1 MTEEIRKI
9 FDNTERIGV
18 IGSPSSTGQLT
29 IDVLG
34 TAVKKS
40 LVGSLSIFNF
50 NQDGFDHYAL
60 GQIIEIMMQNV
71 WAQDPTIRGLIRQ
84 KGRIDPITERQDTH
98 IAKMTVSSVFAN
110 KSGTIDQSMLGTV
123 PSTGTPIKMLTEE
136 VMSSLL
142 ADYENELFYLGNAY
156 GNDIKLP
163 MWFKHFGSGK
173 QGAGE
178 AYHIGIFGK
187 TGSGK
192 SVLAKMIMMGYAR
205 HKSMSV
211 FVLDPQG
218 EFSKDLRNESSIRN
232 ILENKLS
239 RKTEVYDLHNLVL
252 TGIDL
257 LKRVLINS
265 GFFERLGIYHEN
277 NRHQAADQVESILR
291 GSRGTLDKK
300 IAPYNAHTQ
309 QAFNRVWNALQTE
322 QVLRRIY
329 SGKDYQ
335 ERVRSSIE
343 NADPENFYKIWRS
356 IANLFKFEGRA
367 NSIMIKDLV
376 TKIHNGEK
384 SVIVIDLSE
393 TNVPDDILWT
403 DMTKLI
409 VIGEFLNRISQK
421 AESVFKE
428 NETLNSLV
436 IIDEAHRLAP
446 REKTE
451 NEELEKVKNLL
462 IDAVRTTRKFGLGW
476 MFISQTLSS
485 LNREI
490 LNQIRIYIF
499 GFGLGWGIERQ
510 ALLEIIGGQREA
522 MRLYQLFRDPQSS
535 LKKKDY
541 PFMTVGPI
549 SPLSFSGSP
558 LFFNALKYPKHFA
571 QANFKIKEKKE
582 T

>member
-1 MTEEIRKI
+1 MSEEIRKT

-34 TAVKKS
+34 TAVNKS

-50 NQDGFDHYAL
+50 NQDGYDHYAL

-98 IAKMTVSSVFAN
+98 IAKMSVSSVFAN
-110 KSGTIDQSMLGTV
+110 KGGTIDQSLLGTV
-123 PSTGTPIKMLTEE
+123 PSTGTPIKMLNED
-136 VMSSLL
+136 VMHSLL
-142 ADYENELFYLGNAY
+142 ADYEKELFYLGLAY
-156 GNDIKLP
+156 GTNIKMP
-163 MWFKHFGSGK
+163 MWFKHFGSGQ

-192 SVLAKMIMMGYAR
+192 SVLAKMIMMAYAR

-218 EFSKDLRNESSIRN
+218 EFSKDLKNETSIKS
-232 ILENKLS
+232 ILENTLS
-239 RKTEVYDLHNLVL
+239 RKTEVYDLYNLVL
-252 TGIDL
+252 TGFDL
-257 LKRVLINS
+257 FKRVLVNS
-265 GFFERLGIYHEN
+265 GFFEKLGIYYET
-277 NRHQAADQVESILR
+277 NRQQAADQVESILR
-291 GSRGTLDKK
+291 ARGTLDSS
-300 IAPYNAHTQ
+300 IAPYDAHTRE
-309 QAFNRVWNALQTE
+309 AFNRVWNAFQTD

-329 SGKDYQ
+329 STRDYQ
-335 ERVRSSIE
+335 ERVRSSIQ
-343 NADPENFYKIWRS
+343 NADPDHFYKIWRN

-367 NSIMIKDLV
+367 RAIKIKELV
-376 TKIHNGEK
+376 SKIHDGNR
-384 SVIVIDLSE
+384 SIIVIDLSE
-393 TNVPDDILWT
+393 TNVPEDILWT
-403 DMTKLI
+403 DITKLV
-409 VIGEFLNRISQK
+409 VIGEFLNRITQE
-421 AESVFKE
+421 AEAIFKR
-428 NETLNSLV
+428 NQMLNSLV

-451 NEELEKVKNLL
+451 NEDLERVKKLL
-462 IDAVRTTRKFGLGW
+462 IDGVRTTRKFGLGW

-490 LNQIRIYIF
+490 INQIRIYIF

-522 MRLYQLFRDPQSS
+522 MTLYQLFRDPQSS
-535 LKKKDY
+535 LKKKEY

-558 LFFNALKYPKHFA
+558 LFFNALKYPKQCIH
-571 QANFKIKEKKE
+571 ANFDMK
-582 T
+582 